1 MTEAESDGRHP
12 VQLVVTWTLVTVPL
26 LYGLY
31 HAVDAALQL
40 FQG

>member
-1 MTEAESDGRHP
+1 MTETGTEGRHTA
-12 VQLVVTWTLVTVPL
+12 QLVVTWSLVTIPL

-31 HAVDAALQL
+31 NAVNAALQL

>member
-1 MTEAESDGRHP
+1 MTDTGSDGRHP
-12 VQLVVTWTLVTVPL
+12 VQLVVTWTLVTIPL

-31 HAVDAALQL
+31 NAVDAALQL

>member
-1 MTEAESDGRHP
+1 MTDTASDERHP
-12 VQLVVTWTLVTVPL
+12 VQLVVTWTLVAVPL

-31 HAVDAALQL
+31 NAVDAALQL

>member
-1 MTEAESDGRHP
+1 MADTGSDGRHP
-12 VQLVVTWTLVTVPL
+12 VQLVVTWTLVTIPL

-31 HAVDAALQL
+31 NAIDAALQL

>member
-12 VQLVVTWTLVTVPL
+12 VQLVVTWTLVIIPL

-31 HAVDAALQL
+31 NAVDAALQL